1 MYAHGLCPPP
11 PHGEANNRGR
21 EDRGE
26 KEGAVP
32 VEQIGGVPRVSAAG
46 LPLCCG
52 WFPGAGAD
60 AGAEEVAAERSGSA
74 RFFFAG
80 HEGYSF
86 VHGPR

>member
-1 MYAHGLCPPP
+1 MCAHGLCPPP

-32 VEQIGGVPRVSAAG
+32 VEQIGGVPRVSAAV

-60 AGAEEVAAERSGSA
+60 AGAEEVAAERSRGVDGGDGGAAAAAAAA
-74 RFFFAG
+74 RW
-80 HEGYSF
+80 
-86 VHGPR
+86 

>member
-1 MYAHGLCPPP
+1 MCAHGLCPPP

-52 WFPGAGAD
+52 WLPGAGVD
-60 AGAEEVAAERSGSA
+60 AGAEEVAAEWSGSA

-80 HEGYSF
+80 LEGYSF
-86 VHGPR
+86 CPRT